1 MASNL
6 LFKLK
11 DNSRIFFLVTI
22 VTTGAMSAVGAVASL
37 STIADQEV
45 AGQPFAFSYVS
56 GNIHDASR
64 PASERSNVNYDGRRE
79 SDLAMLES
87 NLQKANL
94 DYSFFSTPVKGM
106 ESESSGQSIAL
117 FSETSYNEAMS
128 IIGRETVSIGKG
140 GAALIPAFLD
150 SVQSLRNRR
159 IGETVSLL
167 HHDTPFLIDDVVER
181 PLIPDTLLG
190 GNLIVLN
197 DRDYAAIK
205 PNVMLQFDGFFVPN
219 WREVEGLD
227 NNLRS
232 ERTQY
237 ANVADRYVERME
249 LYSTMILIAV
259 MTGLVFFLTAG
270 SFLYFRIYTDLKEDQ
285 KRFLILKKL
294 GLTEQEMRRL
304 VSLET
309 AILFF
314 LPFVVATVHAAFAF
328 IALQTMYALSI
339 HSSMLIVLMI
349 FTVAQLIYFF
359 IMKQNYTNRL
369 LRQIEWEE

>member
-1 MASNL
+1 
-6 LFKLK
+6 
-11 DNSRIFFLVTI
+11 
-22 VTTGAMSAVGAVASL
+22 
-37 STIADQEV
+37 
-45 AGQPFAFSYVS
+45 
-56 GNIHDASR
+56 
-64 PASERSNVNYDGRRE
+64 
-79 SDLAMLES
+79 
-87 NLQKANL
+87 
-94 DYSFFSTPVKGM
+94 M
-106 ESESSGQSIAL
+106 ESESSGQSISL
-117 FSETSYNEAMS
+117 FSETSYNEAMG

-150 SVQSLRNRR
+150 SVQSLRDRR

-294 GLTEQEMRRL
+294 GLTEQETRRL

-314 LPFVVATVHAAFAF
+314 
-328 IALQTMYALSI
+328 
-339 HSSMLIVLMI
+339 
-349 FTVAQLIYFF
+349 FF
-359 IMKQNYTNRL
+359 HLLL
-369 LRQIEWEE
+369 LRSMRPLLL

>member
-1 MASNL
+1 M
-6 LFKLK
+6 
-11 DNSRIFFLVTI
+11 
-22 VTTGAMSAVGAVASL
+22 
-37 STIADQEV
+37 
-45 AGQPFAFSYVS
+45 
-56 GNIHDASR
+56 
-64 PASERSNVNYDGRRE
+64 
-79 SDLAMLES
+79 
-87 NLQKANL
+87 
-94 DYSFFSTPVKGM
+94 TP
-106 ESESSGQSIAL
+106 L
-117 FSETSYNEAMS
+117 
-128 IIGRETVSIGKG
+128 
-140 GAALIPAFLD
+140 
-150 SVQSLRNRR
+150 
-159 IGETVSLL
+159 
-167 HHDTPFLIDDVVER
+167 FLIDDVVER

-294 GLTEQEMRRL
+294 GLTEQETRRL

-314 LPFVVATVHAAFAF
+314 SSICCCYGPCGLCFYSFANDVRIKYPF
-328 IALQTMYALSI
+328 I
-339 HSSMLIVLMI
+339 HFNRVDD
-349 FTVAQLIYFF
+349 IYCCTINLFF
-359 IMKQNYTNRL
+359 S
-369 LRQIEWEE
+369 